1 MSKSLIR
8 STRKY
13 CIETPKLLEVVRKIV
28 VFVAAWLIAS
38 ASMMQST
45 SISPRLGSNH
55 RYVSSN
61 GHLRHLQNLRH
72 DQISLKPEVTSATI
86 YLNPFSL
93 IYQFSNTTET
103 AVSSNFDSYEVDF
116 LTSYTETYLEEEY
129 RTADMSD
136 ADVSVKLTNDES
148 FTQIGRTVKDRN
160 ILTFTGYANFTSSTP
175 FIPLYEELLDYVT
188 ERAFQN
194 EELYLD
200 GIKTSANG
208 SLGDS
213 FSKVVSVTYSLSNK
227 SLDKTQNSETPE
239 TSRGFGANKTDTES
253 SNTTSVESDT
263 PSQGEDSGTSMT
275 ESAAVSSTSANT
287 DASRRKFPIIIGTVF
302 GGLALLVIVSIVIVF
317 AKRRERKQT
326 FSQLDNAKEVS
337 HEYDTAH
344 KQAEK
349 SPTNSLVLQNGDNQ
363 DELVAKNCNS
373 SDTLL
378 HSPKRIFMKGF
389 KLISP
394 NRDTKGGEM
403 NWHNDKDKC
412 KFDYLSYA
420 SSANIQDASDARSYM
435 DQSGSSS
442 VAPPSIFVYSVGG
455 EERKIGA
462 SLGGENEELGLSD
475 PDNFSLAEMSV
486 MDEERFDS
494 VLQIQAVDSV
504 TGGSFGLPSQE
515 DKEEAEETFMENY
528 WDEKSSGFSLGY
540 SVEGDTDTLQ
550 SAAGDTM
557 NPTRDRT
564 FTIEKKILVE
574 DKQTLNDAEVDQS
587 RKENLEKMDTAS
599 I

>member
-61 GHLRHLQNLRH
+61 GHLRRLQNLRH
-72 DQISLKPEVTSATI
+72 VQISLKPEVTSATI

-93 IYQFSNTTET
+93 IFQFSNTTET

-160 ILTFTGYANFTSSTP
+160 ILTFTGYANFTSSTT

-349 SPTNSLVLQNGDNQ
+349 SPTNSLV
-363 DELVAKNCNS
+363 
-373 SDTLL
+373 
-378 HSPKRIFMKGF
+378 RIFMKGF

-394 NRDTKGGEM
+394 NRDTKGGKM